1 MSERSYSDREV
12 SLVLRRAAEIE
23 ADDGGGTGGGG
34 TGGASETDVVAIA
47 REAGISA
54 EAVARA
60 FDELH
65 VEAGVAGSWFFP
77 PSSRRAAL
85 SIRGELGR
93 EQLAGLVQSIE
104 DRIGRPGTV
113 TEALDTVRWTSTSS
127 MWTTQVSLSSSA
139 GGSRV
144 GVHERINDRARRVL
158 FILPVNLGLMIAMI
172 AAGTAGLPTAGMIG
186 FAAGGA
192 LAGLAVGRAA
202 FKRFSRASRDR
213 VERLAADVADAARRL
228 LPGKGG

>member
-23 ADDGGGTGGGG
+23 AAEGGSV
-34 TGGASETDVVAIA
+34 GGASEAEVIAIA
-47 REAGISA
+47 REAGISP

-65 VEAGVAGSWFFP
+65 VEAGVTGTSFLP
-77 PSSRRAAL
+77 PSSRRSTL
-85 SIRGELGR
+85 SIPGALGR

-127 MWTTQVSLSSSA
+127 MWTTQVSLSSGP
-139 GGSRV
+139 GGSKV
-144 GVHERINDRARRVL
+144 GVHERINDRSRRVL
-158 FILPVNLGLMIAMI
+158 FILPGNLGLMIGMI
-172 AAGTAGLPTAGMIG
+172 VAGSIGASTAGMLSVA
-186 FAAGGA
+186 AAGGI
-192 LAGLAVGRAA
+192 AGLAIGRAA
-202 FKRFSRASRDR
+202 FKRFSRASRER
-213 VERLAADVADAARRL
+213 VERLAADVAEAARRL
-228 LPGKGG
+228 LPGTSPE